1 MQREYNTNRVPYVGY
16 RVKRNDEKFAVE
28 RAIRDERNG
37 GKEEKR
43 KRKRKRG
50 VGTAVANRPLPVT
63 VRSGEP
69 TIGIRSRGLMI
80 PMDVFE
86 GPCVGRAGFVL

>member
-1 MQREYNTNRVPYVGY
+1 M
-16 RVKRNDEKFAVE
+16 E
-28 RAIRDERNG
+28 RAIHDERNG

-43 KRKRKRG
+43 KRKKEKG
-50 VGTAVANRPLPVT
+50 VGTAVANRLLPVT